1 MGKEVGKSFV
11 LWKEITAS
19 YVDWRV
25 VEVMEN
31 EACAGKGFSGGFCWN
46 LEEVDRE
53 IRLRIEEVF
62 EEFFEELERF

>member
-1 MGKEVGKSFV
+1 
-11 LWKEITAS
+11 
-19 YVDWRV
+19 
-25 VEVMEN
+25 MEN